1 MFNFI
6 GAGCFDMVSSTAL
19 VYPYPKRCILRTLIS
34 TSSLL
39 LLSLLCVSER
49 GKKSFIIFK
58 VELLNGFFS
67 LSPFLHFLS
76 YFCIWLRR
84 SSCKQWVFKAEASI
98 YNIYFSCFIM
108 CQANLC
114 TDENTFS
121 DIIVRDFFCDFFSD
135 DLFLFFAFLPWWFVV
150 CKIVHMEIN
159 IKKYKNSNTQRKRE
173 KRTIL
178 IVINGLD
185 YMEMGNL
192 MDWNSRCAMFGIK

>member
-1 MFNFI
+1 MCKFCPKKWLHAFNHENPKIEYAQLRIEQHLKWFDMFNFI

-121 DIIVRDFFCDFFSD
+121 DIIVRDFLWFFFRRFISVFFLHFCHGL
-135 DLFLFFAFLPWWFVV
+135 LFAKLFIW
-150 CKIVHMEIN
+150 K
-159 IKKYKNSNTQRKRE
+159 
-173 KRTIL
+173 
-178 IVINGLD
+178 
-185 YMEMGNL
+185 
-192 MDWNSRCAMFGIK
+192 